1 MDGNEEQKD
10 SVPVTKAPKKR
21 NRAQKKPEDVQMK
34 LSFGVDKDQEIDEEM
49 KQAMLI
55 AAKADAQELGLD
67 KEEMEDE
74 SEFKLETKDL

>member
-1 MDGNEEQKD
+1 
-10 SVPVTKAPKKR
+10 
-21 NRAQKKPEDVQMK
+21 MK

-55 AAKADAQELGLD
+55 AAKADAEELGID
-67 KEEMEDE
+67 KEEMEEE